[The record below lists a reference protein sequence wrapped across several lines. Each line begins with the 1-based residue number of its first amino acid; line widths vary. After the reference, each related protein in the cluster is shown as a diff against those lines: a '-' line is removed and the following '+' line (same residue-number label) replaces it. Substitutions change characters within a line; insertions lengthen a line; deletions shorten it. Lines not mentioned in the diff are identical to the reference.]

1 MKALRFALALVLVLG
16 SMVSRATAANYKV
29 TLITMDQMDR
39 HWAGVNEGA
48 EKAAQEAGNVTYNW
62 SAPDVKDDTKQ
73 IEMINN
79 AVAGGANAILLAAN
93 GPDAVTEALKEAAAA
108 GVKIIYVDS
117 PANFPAEATFTTNNE
132 TAGKT
137 AGAGLLDALKTAGI
151 KEGKIGIV
159 NVNAATA
166 STVAREKGFRAAF
179 AESAFT
185 ILETQYGEGDVLKSK
200 EIADNYITQGVV
212 GLFGANEGSSTGV
225 GNAIQEAG
233 GKVFGIGFD
242 QSDALRELI
251 KGGYLLATMAQN
263 PDVMGYEGLK
273 AAVAVLE
280 GKTVSKDPVDT
291 GVTVLSKE
299 KL

>member
-1 MKALRFALALVLVLG
+1 MALVLVLG
-16 SMVSRATAANYKV
+16 LMVSGAAAANYKI

-39 HWAGVNEGA
+39 HWVGVSEGA
-48 EKAAQEAGNVTYNW
+48 EKAAKEAGNVTYNW
-62 SAPDVKDDTKQ
+62 TAPDVKDDSKQ

-93 GPDAVTEALKEAAAA
+93 GPDAVTEALKEAVSA

-132 TAGKT
+132 AAGNTAGKE
-137 AGAGLLDALKTAGI
+137 LVKALEASGVT
-151 KEGKIGIV
+151 EGKIGIV

-179 AESAFT
+179 DGSKFT

-233 GKVFGIGFD
+233 GKVLGVGFD

-251 KGGYLLATMAQN
+251 KGGFLLATMAQN

-273 AAVAVLE
+273 AAVAILE
-280 GKTVSKDPVDT
+280 GKTVSKDPIDT
-291 GVTVLSKE
+291 GVTVLTKE

>member
-1 MKALRFALALVLVLG
+1 
-16 SMVSRATAANYKV
+16 
-29 TLITMDQMDR
+29 
-39 HWAGVNEGA
+39 
-48 EKAAQEAGNVTYNW
+48 
-62 SAPDVKDDTKQ
+62 
-73 IEMINN
+73 MINN

-93 GPDAVTEALKEAAAA
+93 GPDAVTAALQEAVNA

-132 TAGKT
+132 AAGKT
-137 AGAGLLDALKTAGI
+137 AGTELLKALEASGVT
-151 KEGKIGIV
+151 EGKIGIV

-179 AESAFT
+179 EGSKFT
-185 ILETQYGEGDVLKSK
+185 ILETQYGEGDVVKSK
-200 EIADNYITQGVV
+200 EIADNFITQEVV

-233 GKVFGIGFD
+233 GKVLGVGFD

-251 KGGYLLATMAQN
+251 KNGYLIATMAQN
-263 PDVMGYEGLK
+263 PSVMGYEGMK

-280 GKTVSKDPVDT
+280 GTAVSKEPIDT
-291 GVTVLSKE
+291 GVTVLTKG